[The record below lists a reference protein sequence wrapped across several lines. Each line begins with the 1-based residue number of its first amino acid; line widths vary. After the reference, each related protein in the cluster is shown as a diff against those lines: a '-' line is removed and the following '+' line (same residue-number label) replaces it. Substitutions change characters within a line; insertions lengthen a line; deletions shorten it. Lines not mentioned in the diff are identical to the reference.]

1 MMKLKVEKTSTIE
14 PRKKLKKK
22 NQNEKKTYEKL

>member
-22 NQNEKKTYEKL
+22 NQNEKKNI